1 MQEAHE
7 TADAIDRVKSILI
20 CCDDLDGH
28 PEIAAD
34 LELVREKATVMLDD
48 FEGELMVACIDD
60 FVLIEQMNYVLLA
73 LDAQCRPFE

>member
-34 LELVREKATVMLDD
+34 LEHVRSTATVMLGDYETEWVIAGVED
-48 FEGELMVACIDD
+48 FM
-60 FVLIEQMNYVLLA
+60 LIERMNDLLLK
-73 LDAQCRPFE
+73 LDVQRRTLD